1 MKLNLSLRL
10 RLTLFYTFVSAMI
23 LLAGGVIVFF
33 AVRSSIHQSLDESLA
48 DAASLAANEIVGS
61 DGKSKPEIQNY
72 ATSLAANEILSSD
85 GKPKPETQVEIVQER
100 LPGSTKI
107 LIYDQDKKL
116 TDQIGKPKIN
126 PPLVPGYMT
135 IDNVRVF
142 TEQLPSGDWVQAM
155 RSEVETLGVL
165 QRTQRAL
172 LFGLPMLLLSGLGA
186 GYLIA
191 DRALKPVDEVSKLAL
206 RISTSGHYKAR
217 VPEASGTDEMARL
230 TQTVNAMLGKLEAT
244 IDRERAFALAAAH
257 ELRTPLAIVQ
267 ARASLSLERLRSVEH
282 YQQALKTINETSLE
296 MTGLVES
303 LLALARTNQAPPNQ
317 EVNLRDLA
325 TEVSLSLASQA
336 QERSVHL
343 KLETQSAPTNGDP
356 AALRLAITNLIGNA
370 IKYGHNGGTVWLKT
384 SNQSGVA
391 SFEVSDDGV
400 GIPDDQLERL
410 QQPFQRGLGLQAV
423 SGTGLGLALVA
434 AVVEQH
440 GGRLEL
446 TRAVEGGLKAAFQI
460 KALKT

>member
-10 RLTLFYTFVSAMI
+10 RLTLFYTFISAMI

-33 AVRSSIHQSLDESLA
+33 AVRSSIHQSLDASLA
-48 DAASLAANEIVGS
+48 DAASLAANEIVGT
-61 DGKSKPEIQNY
+61 DGKSKPEIQVNT
-72 ATSLAANEILSSD
+72 ASLAANEIVNND
-85 GKPKPETQVEIVQER
+85 GNPKPETHVEIVQER

-107 LIYDQDKKL
+107 LIYNQDKKL

-142 TEQLPSGDWVQAM
+142 TELLPSGDWVQAM

-206 RISTSGHYKAR
+206 QISTSGHYKAR

-296 MTGLVES
+296 MTALVES
-303 LLALARTNQAPPNQ
+303 LLALARTNQAPQQQ

-325 TEVSLSLASQA
+325 VEVTESLAIQA
-336 QERSVHL
+336 QNHSIRL
-343 KLETQSAPTNGDP
+343 KLETQPALSIGDP
-356 AALRLAITNLIGNA
+356 AALRLAITNLVANA
-370 IKYGHNGGTVWLKT
+370 IKYGRQGGQVWVRTSSRNGFARL
-384 SNQSGVA
+384 
-391 SFEVSDDGV
+391 EISDDGV
-400 GIPDDQLERL
+400 GIQDDQLERL

-446 TRAVEGGLKAAFQI
+446 ARAVEGGLKASFQI
-460 KALKT
+460 KALET